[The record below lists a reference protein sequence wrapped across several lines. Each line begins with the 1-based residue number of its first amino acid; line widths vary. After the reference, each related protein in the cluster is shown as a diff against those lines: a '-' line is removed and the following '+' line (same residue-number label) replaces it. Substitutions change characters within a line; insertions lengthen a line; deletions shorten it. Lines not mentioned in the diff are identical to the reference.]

1 MTPSPIRHEAG
12 FPQNFNPDF
21 DVLGVLGR
29 GGMGYVYKAM
39 QKKLNRE
46 VALKVLDATSDEESA
61 RRFYMEAQAMKELDH
76 QNLVRVF
83 DFGKQG
89 QQFFIAMT
97 YVPGHTLADLVRQRR
112 RLEYDEVVLI
122 GKQVARG
129 LLYAHNKGIVHRDIK
144 PSNILLTTDNRA
156 YITDFGISHV
166 QDSERLTNTG
176 MTMGTPEY
184 MSPEQCQGGSIT
196 KQTDI
201 YSFGII
207 LYEMVCGDPPF
218 TGNKPLAIAYK
229 HVHDAPPAP
238 SATRGD
244 IPTALEKVILKCLKK
259 NQGDRYTDMEVVL
272 DDLDKVFQTPE
283 TDPTRVGYVPRLTSQ
298 IKSMV
303 GGRRSKPEKL
313 LLVALLLLPVLIGLL
328 ILFLFLQKPE
338 GGVQLLREVQLTA
351 HWEERNLEGDRPDGY
366 PPSLLLDNDLST
378 AWLLPIAS
386 SASNPILV
394 IRFPSPTIVTGIGFA
409 IGYQKAL
416 DDRYQDRFY
425 VFNKP
430 RELLVRTREGHA
442 QKLPLQNVK
451 GMQFPL
457 FSPIETDELQIE
469 LKDLYRTDVG
479 ADFAL
484 SEIRLL
490 GIAVEQ

>member
-1 MTPSPIRHEAG
+1 MNPSPIRHEDG
-12 FPQNFNPDF
+12 FPQSFNNDF

-29 GGMGYVYKAM
+29 GGMGYVYKAV

-46 VALKVLDATSDEESA
+46 VALKVLDASSDDESA

-76 QNLVRVF
+76 QNLVQVF

-97 YVPGHTLADLVRQRR
+97 YVPGPTLSDLLRQRR

-144 PSNILLTTDNRA
+144 PSNILLTSDNRA

-201 YSFGII
+201 YSLGII
-207 LYEMVCGDPPF
+207 LYEMVNGDPPF

-229 HVHDAPPAP
+229 HVHEAPPAP
-238 SATRGD
+238 SISRAD

-259 NQGDRYTDMEVVL
+259 NPGERYADMELVL

-283 TDPTRVGYVPRLTSQ
+283 VDPTRAGYAPRLTSQ

-303 GGRRSKPEKL
+303 SKRSKPEKL
-313 LLVALLLLPVLIGLL
+313 LLTALALLPLLVALLVV
-328 ILFLFLQKPE
+328 FFFLQKPQS
-338 GGVQLLREVQLTA
+338 GVQLLREVQLTA

-366 PPSLLLDNDLST
+366 PPSLLLDNDLSS

-386 SASNPILV
+386 SKSNPILV
-394 IRFPSPTIVTGIGFA
+394 IRFPVPTIVTSLGFA

-416 DDRYQDRFY
+416 DDRYQDRFN

-457 FSPIETDELQIE
+457 FTPIETEELQIE
-469 LKDLYRTDVG
+469 LKDLFRTDEN
-479 ADFAL
+479 ADFAI
-484 SEIRLL
+484 SEMRLL
-490 GIAVEQ
+490 GIPVQ

>member
-1 MTPSPIRHEAG
+1 MSTSPIRHEDG
-12 FPQNFNPDF
+12 FPQSFNPDF

-29 GGMGYVYKAM
+29 GGMGYVYKAV

-46 VALKVLDATSDEESA
+46 VALKVLDSTSDDESA

-76 QNLVRVF
+76 QNLVQVF

-97 YVPGHTLADLVRQRR
+97 YVPGPTLSELLRQRR
-112 RLEYDEVVLI
+112 RLEFDEVVMI

-144 PSNILLTTDNRA
+144 PSNILLTNDNRA

-201 YSFGII
+201 YSFGVI

-229 HVHDAPPAP
+229 HVHDAPPP
-238 SATRGD
+238 PNATRSD

-259 NQGDRYTDMEVVL
+259 NQGERYNDMELVL

-283 TDPTRVGYVPRLTSQ
+283 VDPSRAGYVPRLTAQ
-298 IKSMV
+298 IKSLV
-303 GGRRSKPEKL
+303 HKRSKPERALLAALFLLPLFIL
-313 LLVALLLLPVLIGLL
+313 LLIA
-328 ILFLFLQKPE
+328 FLFIQKPA
-338 GGVQLLREVQLTA
+338 GGIQLLREVQLTA

-378 AWLLPIAS
+378 AWLLPIA
-386 SASNPILV
+386 ATTTNPILV
-394 IRFPSPTIVTGIGFA
+394 IRFPTPTIVAHIGFA

-416 DDRYQDRFY
+416 DDRYQDRFN

-430 RELLVRTREGHA
+430 RELIVRTRDGQA
-442 QKLPLQNVK
+442 QKVALQNVK
-451 GMQFPL
+451 GMQFPN
-457 FSPIETDELQIE
+457 FNPIETTELQIE
-469 LKDLYRTDVG
+469 LKDVYKSDPG
-479 ADFAL
+479 ADFAI

-490 GIAVEQ
+490 GIPLP

>member
-1 MTPSPIRHEAG
+1 MNPSPIRQEAG
-12 FPQNFNPDF
+12 FPQSFNNDF
-21 DVLGVLGR
+21 DILGILGR
-29 GGMGYVYKAM
+29 GGMGYVYKAV

-97 YVPGHTLADLVRQRR
+97 YVAGSTLADLVKRR
-112 RLEYDEVVLI
+112 RQLEFDEVVLI

-144 PSNILLTTDNRA
+144 PSNILLSSDNRA
-156 YITDFGISHV
+156 YITDFGISHM

-184 MSPEQCQGGSIT
+184 MSPEQCQGGNIT

-201 YSFGII
+201 YSLGII
-207 LYEMVCGDPPF
+207 LYEMVCGDAPF

-229 HVHDAPPAP
+229 HVHDAPPPP
-238 SATRGD
+238 SATRPD

-259 NQGDRYTDMEVVL
+259 NLGDRYTDMELVL
-272 DDLDKVFQTPE
+272 DDLDKVFETPE
-283 TDPTRVGYVPRLTSQ
+283 TDPTRSGYAPRITSQ
-298 IKSMV
+298 IKSLV
-303 GGRRSKPEKL
+303 TGKRSRSEKL
-313 LLVALLLLPVLIGLL
+313 ILLAGAIMPVLIALL
-328 ILFLFLQKPE
+328 VLLLFLQSPKT
-338 GGVQLLREVQLTA
+338 GVHLLTEVELTA

-366 PPSLLLDNDLST
+366 PPSLLLDNDLRT

-386 SASNPILV
+386 TSSNPILV
-394 IRFPSPTIVTGIGFA
+394 IRFPKPTIVTGLGFA
-409 IGYQKAL
+409 IGYQKAT
-416 DDRYQDRFY
+416 DDRFQDRFY
-425 VFNKP
+425 VYNKP
-430 RELLVRTREGHA
+430 SELLVRTREGHA

-469 LKDLYRTDVG
+469 VRGFFQTDAS
-479 ADFAL
+479 ADFAI

-490 GIAVEQ
+490 GIPIEE